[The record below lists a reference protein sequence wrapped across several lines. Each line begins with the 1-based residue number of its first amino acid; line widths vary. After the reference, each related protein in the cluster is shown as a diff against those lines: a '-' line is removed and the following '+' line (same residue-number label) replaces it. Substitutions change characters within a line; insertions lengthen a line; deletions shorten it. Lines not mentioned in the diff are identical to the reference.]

1 MVCKEGTFKK
11 NVTCRRNFIL
21 TKWYVKSTSASL
33 LMLFVLCFIL
43 TKWYVKSFIMFN
55 LAFVLVSF
63 ILTKW
68 YVKNGAI
75 VDSIDTNIILY

>member
-1 MVCKEGTFKK
+1 MVCKFKYKRLYIFAIDWFYINNVVCKEGTFKK

-43 TKWYVKSFIMFN
+43 TKWYVK
-55 LAFVLVSF
+55 
-63 ILTKW
+63 
-68 YVKNGAI
+68 NGAI

>member
-1 MVCKEGTFKK
+1 
-11 NVTCRRNFIL
+11 
-21 TKWYVKSTSASL
+21 
-33 LMLFVLCFIL
+33 MLFVLCFIL